1 MSTAIKQ
8 SNCESK
14 NDKGKDCMKCE
25 LKHPIPKKI
34 LFECSPSSAVK
45 TFASQGQSFTA
56 ACVAIDTTCICKPK
70 VKIEFSSMITLNAD
84 VTDDFEVGL
93 RFELIKVCDNR
104 KELSCGTWM
113 YERIISRNISDFFT
127 TLTDSFS
134 FIYCE
139 CQSCPGCCQYF
150 VRVTADTF
158 LVGGQNVTV
167 TVAGSNM
174 AAIAI

>member
-8 SNCESK
+8 TNCESK

-45 TFASQGQSFTA
+45 TFTSQGQSFTA
-56 ACVAIDTTCICKPK
+56 ACIAIDTTCICKPK
-70 VKIEFSSMITLNAD
+70 VKIEFSSIVTLNVDA
-84 VTDDFEVGL
+84 TDSFEVRL
-93 RFELIKVCDNR
+93 QFELIKICDDR

-113 YERIISRNISDFFT
+113 YERFIPGTLSEFLS

-139 CQSCPGCCQYF
+139 CQTCPGCCQYF
-150 VRVTADTF
+150 VRVTAETF
-158 LVGGQNVTV
+158 VLGGEDVTINVT
-167 TVAGSNM
+167 GSSM
-174 AAIAI
+174 AAMTI